1 MPITFASDHKRGLP
15 GRRGCFRASL
25 ATWSCFRNVSPA
37 PQAPCLRPLAVADG
51 VAHGSTLGVVVV
63 IALRVRERV
72 AVPRPASPRSARST
86 TGTLATVSITLAS
99 RRPSASRRLVVRVHV
114 VIKRE
119 LHHGDSLHDRV
130 AVRVPLAVAQ
140 HLCERLAVTRAQ
152 DSHHSQPVR
161 APRRRSRRAAWALGR
176 AGVRVPRC
184 ARPSRTVTET
194 STRSGHKTWLRVC
207 RAATDDGRAPVSG
220 TRSGAPPR
228 APRCARVS
236 RALTRGPWPPQ
247 RVPICSRACGWC
259 FSAFRLDC
267 VQRRRGLLRSEWARG
282 AP

>member
-114 VIKRE
+114 GAAATRRGCECAGLLPTMVEHPSRARAAE
-119 LHHGDSLHDRV
+119 PLPARH
-130 AVRVPLAVAQ
+130 AVRVSLVRLRVVHGHRSVSLSVVVRVGGALARSGSTVCSGGAGCCAVSGHAGPREVQAPPSPLTVHCAI
-140 HLCERLAVTRAQ
+140 HLRRWW
-152 DSHHSQPVR
+152 
-161 APRRRSRRAAWALGR
+161 RRSTPWRSVSLLRLCQPPGSALLC
-176 AGVRVPRC
+176 VWP
-184 ARPSRTVTET
+184 TT
-194 STRSGHKTWLRVC
+194 L
-207 RAATDDGRAPVSG
+207 
-220 TRSGAPPR
+220 
-228 APRCARVS
+228 
-236 RALTRGPWPPQ
+236 PWP
-247 RVPICSRACGWC
+247 
-259 FSAFRLDC
+259 
-267 VQRRRGLLRSEWARG
+267 GLSSCLHCIGS
-282 AP
+282 